1 MATKE
6 VKEAKAEVQM
16 AQVSLADKSIHRLA
30 PAVRTNN
37 TLIFHIGNG
46 GGTGG
51 VLAMNILKFMAFDKD
66 ITTTYIGADGDEFEA
81 KNLGRQLCI
90 PADMGKNKS
99 EVIVKRYA
107 RAFGLSP
114 ERAMWMDR
122 FITTSEEILD
132 VCKDYKN
139 IIIIDTVDKNKPRLD
154 IMNAINILLQ
164 DTNKTVAS
172 ISCGNGEWNGQ
183 TVFGYKFR
191 GAKDPRKHKS
201 TIFSDP
207 YTFNAP
213 TAMEIFKEMVDLE
226 LDKQEEALSCADRAV
241 ANAQSLIA
249 NNTAATIALNFLTQ
263 YLKASYHEN
272 FDKAGKPTVTI
283 DTSYVRF
290 NALTNSYVP
299 QIFDDNLFSS
309 IEWKGGRS

>member
-1 MATKE
+1 MATKS
-6 VKEAKAEVQM
+6 KEM
-16 AQVSLADKSIHRLA
+16 AQTTTQIAEVSLATKSIHRLN
-30 PAVRTNN
+30 PIIRTGN

-66 ITTTYIGADGDEFEA
+66 VSTTYIGADGDEFEA

-90 PADMGKNKS
+90 PADMGKNKA

-122 FITTSEEILD
+122 FITSTEDILET
-132 VCKDYKN
+132 CKDYRN

-154 IMNAINILLQ
+154 ILNAMNKLFA
-164 DTNKTVAS
+164 DSSKTIAS

-183 TVFGYKFR
+183 TVFGYKYR
-191 GAKDPRKHKS
+191 GAKDPRKVES

-207 YTFNAP
+207 YLFNAP
-213 TAMEIFKEMVDLE
+213 FAMEIFKELVDLE
-226 LDKQEEALSCADRAV
+226 MDKQEEGLSCADRAV

-272 FDKAGKPTVTI
+272 ITPEGRPTVTM

-299 QIFDDNLFSS
+299 QIFDAGLFGN